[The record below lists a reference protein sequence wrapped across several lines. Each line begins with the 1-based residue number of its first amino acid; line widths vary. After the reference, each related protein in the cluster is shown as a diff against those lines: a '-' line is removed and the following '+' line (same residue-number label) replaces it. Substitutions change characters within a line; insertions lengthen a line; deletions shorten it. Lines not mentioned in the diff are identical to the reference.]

1 MPQDPQDTQ
10 IVELL
15 WQRSELGL
23 AIARQ
28 KYGALCLSLA
38 HRLLP
43 LEDAEECVNDSLLAL
58 WRQIPPRRPRALA
71 PYLLG
76 ILRNLSL
83 KRWSQTHAQ
92 KRNPE
97 VTLSLEELAE
107 ITCSTK
113 SFGNFG
119 PAHPSAEDELLQKR
133 LPAEIEKF
141 LRRQSPAARRL
152 FLLRYWFFLPLS
164 EIAVQLGIT
173 PNAAAARLAR
183 LRAKLKKHLQKED
196 LI

>member
-10 IVELL
+10 IIELI

-23 AIARQ
+23 AMARQ

-38 HRLLP
+38 CRLLP
-43 LEDAEECVNDSLLAL
+43 LQDAEECVSDSLLAL
-58 WRQIPPRRPRALA
+58 WQQIPPQRPRALA

-83 KRWSQTHAQ
+83 KRFHQAHAQ
-92 KRNPE
+92 KRSPE
-97 VTLSLEELAE
+97 VLLSLDELAE
-107 ITCSTK
+107 ISA
-113 SFGNFG
+113 SMENLRNYGQAG
-119 PAHPSAEDELLQKR
+119 PSAEDELLQKR
-133 LPAEIEKF
+133 LLASIEQF
-141 LRRQSPAARRL
+141 LRQQPPAARRL

-164 EIAVQLGIT
+164 EIAAQLGTT

-183 LRAKLKKHLQKED
+183 LRAKLKNHLQKED